1 MDKGKF
7 IRKGNKL
14 PPSQISASSHYSDL
28 RVLQKT
34 MVYCSGL
41 PSNLTQDEICSES
54 YFGQYGKVDKIVLN
68 PYPNRNYCSVYLTF
82 SHEFEAAT
90 AILVF

>member
-1 MDKGKF
+1 
-7 IRKGNKL
+7 
-14 PPSQISASSHYSDL
+14 
-28 RVLQKT
+28 

-41 PSNLTQDEICSES
+41 PSNLTQEDIKSNA
-54 YFGQYGKVDKIVLN
+54 YFGQYGKVDKIVMN

-90 AILVF
+90 AILVDFSGRRPAINFRSATALFGACLAP